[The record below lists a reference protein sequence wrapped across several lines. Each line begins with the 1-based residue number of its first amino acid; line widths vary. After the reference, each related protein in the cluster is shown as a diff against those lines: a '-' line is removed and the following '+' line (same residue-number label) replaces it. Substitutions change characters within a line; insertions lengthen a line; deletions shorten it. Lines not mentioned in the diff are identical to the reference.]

1 MKDSSRFLKDRK
13 FQVLNSN
20 GDVEYYLEP
29 STESTITFVDRATIE
44 NYKRLVQE
52 SVIDCQVL
60 KNKEIYIDAHGK
72 LFPCCWIGNLP
83 YSYAGPE
90 SDAVEIRSEMTQQY
104 KEMLLDFG
112 GEEKLDT
119 TCYSIKDILESHA
132 YQTLWSK
139 YWSNPKMITCAKT
152 CGVNTLSKPTDQF
165 TRKEKL

>member
-1 MKDSSRFLKDRK
+1 M
-13 FQVLNSN
+13 
-20 GDVEYYLEP
+20 
-29 STESTITFVDRATIE
+29 
-44 NYKRLVQE
+44 
-52 SVIDCQVL
+52 
-60 KNKEIYIDAHGK
+60 
-72 LFPCCWIGNLP
+72 P